1 MKPILAPSDIS
12 TYIKCEDKSTTHQL
26 YYSAQLM
33 LIFIKNIVYI
43 VAFTI
48 EYIKLK
54 NKISLVN
61 TISSNKS
68 INENKIMITLKS
80 EKNST
85 ILDSINSKV
94 HKPNTEQEYT
104 MQNKNTE
111 YHFEISIKFP
121 IVDFDSFTHSTSIN
135 SSGREFDSS
144 GFNMMKSLSKLL
156 CAIHGNGYHET
167 KNSLIF
173 SFPNFTKSKIL
184 NDANNADNVEVKTP
198 GVTSVDNDETN
209 NECYNCSIC
218 VVQSADSVP
227 VALLQSLQ
235 SLKVKVLNII
245 CDDTK
250 KLARMESSKIIKQC
264 DVVMI
269 QQIEYYD
276 LIRNYLQYQGKI
288 IYYGIMDVITHST
301 NITFDHTV
309 YYPID
314 SIQIGLLDTYLRRL
328 TQPKNELTNDINNDA
343 YFGENK
349 KKSISHYIYKTLTSC
364 LNFAGNFPKI
374 AESKS
379 NSSEHI
385 QGIII
390 LFLQNSFH

>member
-12 TYIKCEDKSTTHQL
+12 TYIECEDKSPTHQL

-80 EKNST
+80 VKNST
-85 ILDSINSKV
+85 EVDSINSKV

-104 MQNKNTE
+104 LQNKNTE

-121 IVDFDSFTHSTSIN
+121 IVDLDSFTHSSSIN

-156 CAIHGNGYHET
+156 CAIHGNGYRET

-198 GVTSVDNDETN
+198 GVTSVDATN

-227 VALLQSLQ
+227 VALLQGLQ

-301 NITFDHTV
+301 NIKFDHTV

-328 TQPKNELTNDINNDA
+328 AQPKNELTNDINNDA

-364 LNFAGNFPKI
+364 LNFAGNFPKFVD
-374 AESKS
+374 S
-379 NSSEHI
+379 NSNPSEHI

-390 LFLQNSFH
+390 LFLQISFH